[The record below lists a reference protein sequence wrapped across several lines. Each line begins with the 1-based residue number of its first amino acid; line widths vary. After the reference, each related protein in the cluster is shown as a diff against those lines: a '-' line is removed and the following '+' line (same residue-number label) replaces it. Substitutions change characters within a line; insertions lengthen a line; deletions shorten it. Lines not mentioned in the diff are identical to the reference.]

1 MERSDVMN
9 AALAGE
15 DTTHQFKESV
25 SNADALAA
33 EMIAMLNADGGTIY
47 IGLVDKVGDVKPLSP
62 LEVARINMLI
72 SNAATNNVKPAFSP
86 RLENVAFDDGV
97 VMCLQIPR
105 GIAKPYMTNDGII
118 WVKAGAD
125 KRRVNSKEEIL
136 RMFQES
142 GTLHGDE
149 MPVSNT
155 SMADLDVPY
164 FKSAFERM
172 TDMKLEEQNLPME
185 QLLSNMNLMREGL
198 VTVAGLVLFGNEN
211 IRYKYSSA
219 GVKAVCY
226 PGTDIADGAYQDR
239 VDLFGKL
246 ADVYQQA
253 VSFCLRH
260 VDRNQGA
267 SSFNSSGEPR
277 VPKVVFEELITNAL
291 VHRDFMVNDTV
302 KVLIFE
308 DRIEIV
314 SPGHLPNS
322 LTVTNVLSGNSCA
335 RNSVVVSYATRL
347 LQFSGLGSGIR
358 RALKAYPHIRF
369 FDDRIGRR
377 FQVIIDLPGD
387 RHG

>member
-15 DTTHQFKESV
+15 DTTHQFKETV
-25 SNADALAA
+25 GNADALAA
-33 EMIAMLNADGGTIY
+33 EMIAMLNADGGIIY
-47 IGLVDKVGDVKPLSP
+47 IGLVDKVGDLKPLSSS
-62 LEVARINMLI
+62 EVARINMLI

-86 RLENVAFDDGV
+86 KLENVAFDEGV
-97 VMCLQIPR
+97 VMCLHIPR

-118 WVKAGAD
+118 WVKSGAD

-142 GTLHGDE
+142 GALHGDE
-149 MPVSNT
+149 IPVPNT
-155 SMADLDVPY
+155 SMADLDMPY
-164 FKSAFERM
+164 FKSVFERI
-172 TDMKLEEQNLPME
+172 TDMKLEEQDVPME

-198 VTVAGLVLFGNEN
+198 VTVAGMVLFGNEN
-211 IRYKYSSA
+211 IRYKYSAA
-219 GVKAVCY
+219 GIKAVCY
-226 PGTDIADGAYQDR
+226 PGTDIADGVYLDR

-260 VDRNQGA
+260 VGRIQGT
-267 SSFNSSGEPR
+267 SSFNSSGEPS

-291 VHRDFMVNDTV
+291 VHRDFMINDTV
-302 KVLIFE
+302 KVLIFK

-369 FDDRIGRR
+369 LDDRIGRR
-377 FQVIIDLPGD
+377 FRVFID
-387 RHG
+387 RM